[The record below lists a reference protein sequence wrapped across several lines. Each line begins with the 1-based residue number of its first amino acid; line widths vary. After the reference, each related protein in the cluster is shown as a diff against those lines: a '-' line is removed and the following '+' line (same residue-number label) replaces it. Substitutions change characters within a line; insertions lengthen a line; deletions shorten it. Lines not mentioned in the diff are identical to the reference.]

1 MIRDF
6 QQPTLSDEEFKRIAA
21 LVHEFCGINLT
32 LARQKELLK
41 SRLSK
46 RLRALGLR
54 SFEDY
59 LTYVQKDTSY
69 QEFGIMIDVLTTNKT
84 SFFREPQHF
93 VYLSRHVLP
102 SLWAATHK
110 VRIWSAGCSSGE
122 EPYTLAMV
130 LRETLADVDG
140 ADVRVLATDISP
152 TVLEKARAGVYE
164 ESVVESV
171 PSGLLQKYF
180 TVAQPTRPRAL
191 RVNDSLRRLI
201 RWAQLNLMEPWPM
214 QGPFDVILCRNVMF
228 YFDQPTRHGLVQRFW
243 QALKPGGYL
252 LIGHAESLTGL
263 SHEFR
268 YVQPATYQK

>member
-1 MIRDF
+1 MRPPGPRPPARPREAIGPSNRRQQAVETGRDRGVSVIRDF
-6 QQPTLSDEEFKRIAA
+6 QQPTLSDDEFKRIAA

-46 RLRALGLR
+46 RLRALGLH
-54 SFEDY
+54 SFEEY

-69 QEFGIMIDVLTTNKT
+69 QEFDIMIDALTTNKT
-84 SFFREPQHF
+84 GFFREPQHF
-93 VYLSRHVLP
+93 AYLSRHVLP
-102 SLWAATHK
+102 SLWAATRKIH
-110 VRIWSAGCSSGE
+110 IWSAGCSSGE

-201 RWAQLNLMEPWPM
+201 R
-214 QGPFDVILCRNVMF
+214 
-228 YFDQPTRHGLVQRFW
+228 
-243 QALKPGGYL
+243 
-252 LIGHAESLTGL
+252 
-263 SHEFR
+263 
-268 YVQPATYQK
+268 